1 MPTSRFAVTDAPLDV
16 EALTRLVVGA
26 AGGRT
31 GAVSVFVGLVRG
43 ENAGRTV
50 LFLEYEAYEPLAVRA
65 FERIA
70 QEIALQ
76 WPDVTLGL
84 HHRVGRLQIGEAS
97 IVIVAASAHRA
108 AACAASRYAI
118 ERTKQIAPVW
128 KHEHFEGGDVWI
140 EGATAD
146 PADEAA
152 RQEALR
158 RACA

>member
-1 MPTSRFAVTDAPLDV
+1 MPTARFAVTDARIDV
-16 EALTRLVVGA
+16 ESLTRLVVSEA
-26 AGGRT
+26 AAPT
-31 GAVSVFVGLVRG
+31 GAVSVFLGLVRG

-70 QEIALQ
+70 REVASA

-84 HHRVGRLQIGEAS
+84 HHRVGRLQIGDAS
-97 IVIVAASAHRA
+97 IAIVAASAHRA
-108 AACAASRYAI
+108 AACAAARYAI

-146 PADEAA
+146 PGDEAA

>member
-1 MPTSRFAVTDAPLDV
+1 MPTSRFAVTDAAIDV
-16 EALTRLVVGA
+16 ESLTRSVVTGA
-26 AGGRT
+26 AAPT
-31 GAVSVFVGLVRG
+31 GAVSVFLGLVRA

-50 LFLEYEAYEPLAVRA
+50 LFLEYEAYEPLALRA

-70 QEIALQ
+70 QEIASQ

-84 HHRVGRLQIGEAS
+84 HHRVGRLEIGEAS
-97 IVIVAASAHRA
+97 IAIVAASAHRA

-118 ERTKQIAPVW
+118 ERAKQIAPVW

-140 EGATAD
+140 EGARAD
-146 PADEAA
+146 PGDDTA
-152 RQEALR
+152 RLEALR